1 MCYENLFRIDSVTG
15 LKDFPE
21 ISLLIRH
28 LLTLDIQFAEVKD
41 VLGMSGECLFG

>member
-1 MCYENLFRIDSVTG
+1 MCCENIFRIDSVTG

-21 ISLLIRH
+21 IGLLIRH
-28 LLTLDIQFAEVKD
+28 LLTLDIQIAEVKD